1 MQRAIT
7 TPPPLTR
14 TPPSVAGCEQCFSML
29 NATQQSAFEELLPD
43 HFEEAH
49 VTTID
54 QMCAVLLNLFFSD
67 GSRIVDV
74 LGH

>member
-1 MQRAIT
+1 
-7 TPPPLTR
+7 
-14 TPPSVAGCEQCFSML
+14 ML